1 VLRKGTARRARRPAW
16 HVGRLLKTLC
26 GFGKLG
32 PQLDE
37 ANHDEVPV
45 NSVSNLKPFRI
56 SSLAAL
62 LFAAILALAPS
73 ARCQDAPPS
82 EPNNEFGAW
91 AGYSWDSV
99 HLIGT
104 AEHRQLIL
112 AALRYTRKLH
122 ETPSTTLR
130 YTIDIFPL
138 AMVLEPKVLGVTP
151 PPNSMFIEGP
161 RQYVY
166 GGGVNPIGLKLNFL
180 RQHQLQPFVASSIGF
195 VSSVERVPNDVPRGT
210 LFNFTFDLQAG
221 VERFNSERTRAWTL
235 GYRFQHISNGF
246 RTPVNPGMDSNVIFL
261 GYSFFK

>member
-1 VLRKGTARRARRPAW
+1 M
-16 HVGRLLKTLC
+16 
-26 GFGKLG
+26 
-32 PQLDE
+32 DD
-37 ANHDEVPV
+37 ANHYGVPV
-45 NSVSNLKPFRI
+45 NSI
-56 SSLAAL
+56 SSLKLFRFSFLSPL

-73 ARCQDAPPS
+73 ARGQAPAPS

-112 AALRYTRKLH
+112 AALRYTRKLR

-180 RQHQLQPFVASSIGF
+180 RQRQLQPFAASSIGF
-195 VSSVERVPNDVPRGT
+195 VSSVQRIPNDVPGGT
-210 LFNFTFDLQAG
+210 LFNFTFDFQGG
-221 VERFNSERTRAWTL
+221 VQLFNSERTTPGRSATATSTSPTASARPSTPAWIPT
-235 GYRFQHISNGF
+235 
-246 RTPVNPGMDSNVIFL
+246 
-261 GYSFFK
+261 

>member
-1 VLRKGTARRARRPAW
+1 
-16 HVGRLLKTLC
+16 
-26 GFGKLG
+26 
-32 PQLDE
+32 
-37 ANHDEVPV
+37 V

-138 AMVLEPKVLGVTP
+138 SMVLEPKVLGVTP

-195 VSSVERVPNDVPRGT
+195 VSSVERVPNDVPGGT
-210 LFNFTFDLQAG
+210 LFNFTFDFQGG
-221 VERFNSERTRAWTL
+221 VQLFNADRNRAWGL
-235 GYRFQHISNGF
+235 GYRYQHISNGF